1 LSNNVL
7 ECIAEPVFDSTLS
20 PSIIA
25 STSSLLLRSPV
36 AKLLAASI
44 MLLCVPPCRRM
55 YSAAAASVPLPSS
68 PSPAGITSPFRPAPP
83 PLSESWYFESIE
95 EM

>member
-1 LSNNVL
+1 MCLRVALPRSLSNNVL

-55 YSAAAASVPLPSS
+55 YSAAAAEWGATTGARSS
-68 PSPAGITSPFRPAPP
+68 QTHWQKIRQ
-83 PLSESWYFESIE
+83 
-95 EM
+95 